1 MKGLRAP
8 SFLKSLSTGTVEA
21 IVIAFGLIAA
31 SPSQATTLS
40 SASTSGH
47 DMAGTK
53 VTVNFLSGASETVT
67 WTDDTIPKTGTA
79 LGTDWSLNQSDN
91 TFSGPWIFNYSG
103 LDSVTSLIINVIP
116 GNAAFDTM
124 SGLEVTPG
132 SGNGQI
138 FTLVSGQAPSSFNY
152 SVPID
157 ISSGDLFGTLS
168 MSWDRGFTGVVSFLA
183 DTDSGTTDDPVT
195 SANTTPVPE
204 PTSVLG
210 LFAVG
215 ALGASST
222 WKRKQKQNK

>member
-1 MKGLRAP
+1 MKGFLSP

-21 IVIAFGLIAA
+21 IVIAFGVIV
-31 SPSQATTLS
+31 SPPSQATTLS

-47 DMAGTK
+47 DMAGIE
-53 VTVNFLSGASETVT
+53 VTVNFLSGGSETVT
-67 WTDDTIPKTGTA
+67 WTATSSMTGTA
-79 LGTDWSLNQSDN
+79 LGSDWYLSQSDN
-91 TFSGPWIFNYSG
+91 TFSSPWIFNYSG
-103 LDSVTSLIINVIP
+103 LGSVASLMIDVIP
-116 GNAAFDTM
+116 GNAAFDTI

-132 SGNGQI
+132 SGNGRL
-138 FTLVSGQAPSSFNY
+138 FTLVSGQAPDSFHY

-168 MSWDRGFTGVVSFLA
+168 MSWDKGFTGIVSFLA
-183 DTDSGTTDDPVT
+183 DTDSGTADDPVT

-210 LFAVG
+210 FLAVG

-222 WKRKQKQNK
+222 WKRKQKPNK

>member
-1 MKGLRAP
+1 MKGLRAH
-8 SFLKSLSTGTVEA
+8 SFVKSLSTGTVEA
-21 IVIAFGLIAA
+21 IVLAFGLIAV

-53 VTVNFLSGASETVT
+53 VTVNFLSGTSETVT
-67 WTDDTIPKTGTA
+67 WTDTSPTTGTA

-91 TFSGPWIFNYSG
+91 TFSSPWIFNYSG
-103 LDSVTSLIINVIP
+103 LDSVASLIINVIP

-157 ISSGDLFGTLS
+157 ISSGDLFGSLS
-168 MSWDRGFTGVVSFLA
+168 VSWDRGFTGVVSFLA

>member
-1 MKGLRAP
+1 MKGFLSP

-21 IVIAFGLIAA
+21 IVIAFGVIV
-31 SPSQATTLS
+31 SPPSQATTLS

-47 DMAGTK
+47 DMAGIE
-53 VTVNFLSGASETVT
+53 VTVNFLSGGSETVT
-67 WTDDTIPKTGTA
+67 WTATSSMTGTA
-79 LGTDWSLNQSDN
+79 LGTDWSLSQSDN
-91 TFSGPWIFNYSG
+91 TFSSPWIFNYSG
-103 LDSVTSLIINVIP
+103 LGSVTSLMIDVIP
-116 GNAAFDTM
+116 GNTAFDTI

-132 SGNGQI
+132 SGNGRL
-138 FTLVSGQAPSSFNY
+138 FTLVSGQAPDSFNY

-168 MSWDRGFTGVVSFLA
+168 MSWDKGFTGIVSFLA
-183 DTDSGTTDDPVT
+183 DTDSGTADDPVT

-210 LFAVG
+210 FLAVG

-222 WKRKQKQNK
+222 WKRKQKPNK